1 MTLPLFVLAIALGS
15 SLLVDILKNVAFAAN
30 GC

>member
-15 SLLVDILKNVAFAAN
+15 SMLADISKVVAFDAN
-30 GC
+30 WC